1 MDRMQPHNET
11 IAGRW
16 IEPGADEVS
25 MESGI
30 MKTLGLSLG
39 DRLTFEVAGEPVT
52 VAAVG
57 VRKVSWDSMRVNFFM
72 VLSTHALGDRPQSWI
87 TSFHLP
93 ESRGALTNELLAR
106 FPNLTVFDTTA
117 IVRQVQGILGHV
129 VRAVQFLFVFTL
141 AAGVVVLHAA
151 LASSRD
157 ERVREAGLMRALGA
171 SRSQLQRAQLFELAA
186 TGALAGL
193 LAALGAIAIGAVLA
207 EQVFQF
213 EFVPRWGSVPLAMLA
228 GAALSSIAGWFSL
241 RRVIDSPPLATLRDA

>member
-1 MDRMQPHNET
+1 
-11 IAGRW
+11 
-16 IEPGADEVS
+16 
-25 MESGI
+25 
-30 MKTLGLSLG
+30 
-39 DRLTFEVAGEPVT
+39 
-52 VAAVG
+52 
-57 VRKVSWDSMRVNFFM
+57 
-72 VLSTHALGDRPQSWI
+72 
-87 TSFHLP
+87 
-93 ESRGALTNELLAR
+93 
-106 FPNLTVFDTTA
+106 
-117 IVRQVQGILGHV
+117 